1 MTTTTTAKTDQS
13 APHLIWVLLALI
25 GVQACFGA
33 NYVISKVVV
42 ANFPPLVWASFRIF
56 VSTAVMWSIC
66 LGLQRPA
73 PRPQKSFLVPLIG
86 LALMGTI
93 LNQVSFLVGL
103 SLTTSTNAAVLNTL
117 IPVTTLAIVTLRG
130 QERLTWVRG
139 LGFVLAFAGVLAI
152 RRIEDIRFS
161 DSTFVG
167 DLLNIFNC
175 VLYGCF
181 LSFGRPFMQK
191 HDALWVTA
199 YLFLYGTVGITL
211 IALPTWLQFQ
221 MPVMTPELMWSSVFA
236 IVFGTLVPYFLNFWA
251 LKHAKSSQVALFIY
265 LQPIIAA
272 FIAWK
277 WYDERITDRTIIS
290 TVLIFLGMV
299 AAIFGRAE

>member
-1 MTTTTTAKTDQS
+1 MTEKTTP
-13 APHLIWVLLALI
+13 APHAIWVILALV

-42 ANFPPLVWASFRIF
+42 AEFPPLVWASFRIF
-56 VSTAVMWSIC
+56 VSTVVMWAIC
-66 LGLQRPA
+66 FSFRRPA
-73 PRPQKSFLVPLIG
+73 PKPERGFLVPLIG

-103 SLTTSTNAAVLNTL
+103 SLTTATNAAVLNTL
-117 IPVTTLAIVTLRG
+117 IPVATLAIVTLRG
-130 QERLTWVRG
+130 QEKLTWGRG
-139 LGFVLAFAGVLAI
+139 IGFTLAFAGVLAI

-161 DSTFVG
+161 DATFVG

-175 VLYGCF
+175 ILYGCF
-181 LSFGRPFMQK
+181 LSYGRPFMQK

-199 YLFLYGTVGITL
+199 YLFLYGTVGIGL
-211 IALPTWLQFQ
+211 IALPTWLEFS
-221 MPVMTPELMWSSVFA
+221 MPVMTTELFWSAVFA

-265 LQPIIAA
+265 LQPVIAA

-277 WYDERITDRTIIS
+277 WYDASVTDRTIIS
-290 TVLIFLGMV
+290 TALIFAGMV
-299 AAIFGRAE
+299 AALMGKRAQ